1 MAHTENLKV
10 APIAIEDTWKDIV
23 RIKKDYRRDDNDKHI
38 NRGVICRLTIGDRSK
53 WVIVHGRVPDDR
65 IIEMDL
71 STRLALKV
79 RNDVS
84 YDFKLTRISWLR
96 SLWFPWKASDPIFR
110 VPAQISLIS
119 FFLGVVAL
127 ILSIPPTVEWAQK
140 HFTPQS
146 NGSSADPSPGSQ
158 APE

>member
-1 MAHTENLKV
+1 MAHKEHLTV
-10 APIAIEDTWKDIV
+10 ASIAIEDTWKDIV
-23 RIKKDYRRDDNDKHI
+23 RIKKEYRRDDNDKHI
-38 NRGVICRLTIGDRSK
+38 TRGTICRLTVGEHSK

-65 IIEMDL
+65 VIEMDL

-79 RNDVS
+79 KSGTS
-84 YDFKLTRISWLR
+84 YDFELTRISWLR

-140 HFTPQS
+140 HFSRQSGGYSATP
-146 NGSSADPSPGSQ
+146 
-158 APE
+158 